1 MFWGDFL
8 EKLKQFSWR
17 GSKMDCLYKKKRCT
31 SSAGGDMYFVCHVS
45 HHPEKFGDHKHS
57 DS

>member
-1 MFWGDFL
+1 
-8 EKLKQFSWR
+8 
-17 GSKMDCLYKKKRCT
+17 MDCLYKKERCT